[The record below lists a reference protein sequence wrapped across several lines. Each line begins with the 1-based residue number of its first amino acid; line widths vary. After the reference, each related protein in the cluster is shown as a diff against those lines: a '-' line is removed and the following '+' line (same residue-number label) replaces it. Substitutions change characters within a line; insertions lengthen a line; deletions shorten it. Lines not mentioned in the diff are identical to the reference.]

1 MGLLT
6 IGDYREGFAACLYR
20 WNKKDYESQWREAT
34 RNLLEGRDRAALIV
48 EYVGHEAWKL
58 EWWPMYRV
66 GETVFLQNHLLFF
79 DQLARPFSIDDPYS
93 SLKDR
98 ETVDEDGNRI
108 SEWSVN
114 FSEIESFARSLNL

>member
-1 MGLLT
+1 
-6 IGDYREGFAACLYR
+6 
-20 WNKKDYESQWREAT
+20 
-34 RNLLEGRDRAALIV
+34 
-48 EYVGHEAWKL
+48 
-58 EWWPMYRV
+58 MYRV